1 MQDKVIFSCKN
12 QQLSRESHLSSKGI
26 TIHFN
31 PLWILTLGFLRTD
44 VPPGVSSPVFLSM
57 VIDVFQ
63 LLLWHFLKYIC
74 VCGKHTRYN
83 PIPALSRLRILLL
96 LSWAHILAV
105 FTAASSLL
113 GQHIPQCHPMDP
125 VFAGITPHPSVDA
138 ANMDLGH
145 ISQKH
150 PYAAIF
156 SQNTFGF
163 MSWN

>member
-1 MQDKVIFSCKN
+1 MERLQRFIWLQDKVIFSCKN

-31 PLWILTLGFLRTD
+31 PLWILTLGFLRTE

-96 LSWAHILAV
+96 LSWAHIFGSFYGSFFLAWP
-105 FTAASSLL
+105 A
-113 GQHIPQCHPMDP
+113 
-125 VFAGITPHPSVDA
+125 HPSVPSHGSCLCWDNSTA
-138 ANMDLGH
+138 LCGC
-145 ISQKH
+145 S
-150 PYAAIF
+150 
-156 SQNTFGF
+156 
-163 MSWN
+163 